1 MSRFFVPRVFYVCA
15 FVLWIFAR
23 VSPTSA
29 QEVAMAD
36 QPELQAPDVV
46 ISATKTEI
54 PAKQVT
60 RAVEVITGEDLQ
72 QRKIRTVAEA
82 LRWASGLAVFQ
93 SGGLGTTVGVRMRG
107 GTPQQTLVLIDG
119 AIVNSATEGSYDFAN
134 LTSDNI
140 ERIEILRGSQS
151 MLWG

>member
-1 MSRFFVPRVFYVCA
+1 MSRFFVPRVFYVWA
-15 FVLWIFAR
+15 LVLWTFAW

-60 RAVEVITGEDLQ
+60 SAVEVITGEDLQ

-93 SGGLGTTVGVRMRG
+93 SGGLGTNAWR
-107 GTPQQTLVLIDG
+107 
-119 AIVNSATEGSYDFAN
+119 NATADAC
-134 LTSDNI
+134 LD
-140 ERIEILRGSQS
+140 
-151 MLWG
+151 